1 MDFFNNHDVK
11 CITYYKQILKTV
23 KPCLTDKTSK
33 DEKITLTGNKKVVSD
48 KRELVKIF
56 NEYFLTIYLF
66 IFIFIHFNLF
76 NGDVLLFYNN
86 IAILY
91 TKKLI

>member
-1 MDFFNNHDVK
+1 M
-11 CITYYKQILKTV
+11 
-23 KPCLTDKTSK
+23 KPCSTDKTSK
-33 DEKITLTGNKKVVSD
+33 DQRVALTENKNVVSD

-66 IFIFIHFNLF
+66 IFIFIHFSLF
-76 NGDVLLFYNN
+76 NGDVLLFYDN

-91 TKKLI
+91 TNKLI